1 MIKIHTVLCREGT
14 MDNYAYIL
22 IDEATGI
29 SAVLDPSE
37 AAPIIK
43 KCSELAVTPA
53 YILNTHHHFDH
64 TEGNLELKERYGA
77 QIVGAAKDAH
87 RIPGIDITVEDG
99 GNFKL
104 GDSKAE
110 IIAVPGH
117 TTGHILWY
125 FPDSKAVFTGDML
138 FNLCIGGLF
147 EGSPQQMWKSVLII
161 KNLPDDTLFYPVH
174 EYTAQGASFAKYNSP
189 ANPELDKYIALA
201 QQKLAAGQPVCPLP
215 LKLEKQC
222 NPYLRAR
229 TPEEFLQLF

>member
-1 MIKIHTVLCREGT
+1 M
-14 MDNYAYIL
+14 
-22 IDEATGI
+22 
-29 SAVLDPSE
+29 
-37 AAPIIK
+37 
-43 KCSELAVTPA
+43 AVTPA

-87 RIPGIDITVEDG
+87 RIPGIDITVEGG

-147 EGSPQQMWKSVLII
+147 EGSPQQCGNQS
-161 KNLPDDTLFYPVH
+161 
-174 EYTAQGASFAKYNSP
+174 
-189 ANPELDKYIALA
+189 
-201 QQKLAAGQPVCPLP
+201 
-215 LKLEKQC
+215 
-222 NPYLRAR
+222 
-229 TPEEFLQLF
+229 